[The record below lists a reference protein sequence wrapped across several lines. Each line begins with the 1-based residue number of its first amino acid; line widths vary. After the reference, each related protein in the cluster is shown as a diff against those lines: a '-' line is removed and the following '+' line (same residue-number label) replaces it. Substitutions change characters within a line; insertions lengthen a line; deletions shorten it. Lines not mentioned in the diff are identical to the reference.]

1 MSEIQNKKD
10 KTIGQTLQM
19 LREANRP
26 GKLLTNLLGISGS
39 TYSKIERG
47 EKELSLNVAVKLV
60 DFYDLSLDELI
71 SMIDPAEFKR
81 KELSSI
87 KWARKMHERQKQ
99 QP

>member
-1 MSEIQNKKD
+1 MSEIQKEKK

-71 SMIDPAEFKR
+71 SMIDPEEFKR

-87 KWARKMHERQKQ
+87 KWARKMQERQQ
-99 QP
+99 QQA

>member
-1 MSEIQNKKD
+1 MSETQKDNK
-10 KTIGQTLQM
+10 KTIGETLQM

-26 GKLLTNLLGISGS
+26 GKLLTNLLGISSS

-87 KWARKMHERQKQ
+87 KWARKMERLQKEMA
-99 QP
+99 